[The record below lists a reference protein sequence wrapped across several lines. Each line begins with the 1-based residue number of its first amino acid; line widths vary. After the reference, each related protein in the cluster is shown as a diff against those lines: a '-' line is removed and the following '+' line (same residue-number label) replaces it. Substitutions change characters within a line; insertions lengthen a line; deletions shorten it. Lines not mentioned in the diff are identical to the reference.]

1 MAKVMEA
8 GGRKLKKVENSD
20 QRKVP
25 SMTNAPMNLLT
36 AEEAANYLRLHVK
49 SIYRLA
55 REGKIPGRKIGG
67 SWRFHQE
74 SLEQWLTKE
83 KDASLLLAVGDT

>member
-1 MAKVMEA
+1 
-8 GGRKLKKVENSD
+8 
-20 QRKVP
+20 
-25 SMTNAPMNLLT
+25 MTNTTTNLLT
-36 AEEAANYLRLHVK
+36 AGEAAQYLRLHVK

-74 SLEQWLTKE
+74 SLEQWLTTE
-83 KDASLLLAVGDT
+83 KDASSLLLLEGET